1 MKLRTISLLLVL
13 VSPLTASAQDST
25 GRLWTTEMFNSS
37 KLRELRSILVAT
49 PDGYSSSSER
59 YPLLVL
65 LDAEDRPQFNLA
77 VANVAFLASRGAI
90 PPLIVVGIPNGK
102 DRTHDLTPMAT
113 GANARRFP
121 TAGGAG
127 AFADFIVDEVL
138 PRVRSKYRTT
148 SSAILAGHS
157 FGGLLALEVASH
169 KPGVFTGVIAM
180 SPSLWWNDSTTVTN
194 YANAII
200 KTKGQ
205 RVFVTSGG
213 YEGDIDR
220 PTVRLSQILDSLKPP
235 QTAFGHRRY
244 PDDSHNLTPAPSL
257 ADGIRFVFEP
267 ISVAKLP
274 ISTLGPATDSAI
286 LVNALIESRKQYAAG
301 ARSFGV
307 DERLPESAVNQLG
320 YAALQFLHNAPLA
333 VWIFRQNV
341 TDYPESANTYDSL
354 GDGLAA
360 AGDTAE
366 AMAQYR
372 RAVEVGNRTGHPIV
386 AETTKKLKALEEA
399 GKGKGK

>member
-1 MKLRTISLLLVL
+1 MKLRTISLLFILL
-13 VSPLTASAQDST
+13 SPLTAAAQDST
-25 GRLWTTEMFNSS
+25 ATPWAIEIFNSAR
-37 KLRELRSILVAT
+37 LRELRSFLVAT
-49 PDGYSSSSER
+49 PDGYSSSTQR
-59 YPLLVL
+59 FPVLVL

-77 VANVAFLASRGAI
+77 VANIGFLASRGAI

-102 DRTHDLTPMAT
+102 DRTHDLTPAAT
-113 GANARRFP
+113 GPNARQFP
-121 TAGGAG
+121 SAGGATV
-127 AFADFIVDEVL
+127 FADFIVDEVL
-138 PRVRSKYRTT
+138 PRVRAKYRTT

-157 FGGLLALEVASH
+157 FGGLLALEVATN

-194 YANAII
+194 YANAIM
-200 KTKGQ
+200 KASKGQ
-205 RVFVTSGG
+205 RLFVTSGG

-220 PTVRLSQILDSLKPP
+220 PAQRLAQILDSLKPA

-267 ISVAKLP
+267 ISVARLP
-274 ISTLGPATDSAI
+274 IATLGPGTDSAI
-286 LVNALIESRKQYAAG
+286 LVNALTESRKQYAAG
-301 ARSFGV
+301 ARSFGI
-307 DERLPESAVNQLG
+307 DERLPESPVNQLG

-341 TDYPESANTYDSL
+341 RDYPESANTYDSL
-354 GDGLAA
+354 GDGLVA
-360 AGDTAE
+360 AGDTIG

-372 RAVEVGNRTGHPIV
+372 KAIDIGSRALDRV
-386 AETTKKLKALEEA
+386 ALASMEKLKALVDSRK
-399 GKGKGK
+399 KGR